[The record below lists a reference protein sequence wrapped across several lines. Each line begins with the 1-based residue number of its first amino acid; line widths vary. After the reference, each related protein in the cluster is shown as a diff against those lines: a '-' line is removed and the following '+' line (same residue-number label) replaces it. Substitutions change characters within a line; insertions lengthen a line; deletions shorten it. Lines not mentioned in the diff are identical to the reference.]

1 MATKAH
7 QDTPLDALLAAIPSL
22 PRPVLARL
30 VARSIER
37 MDEMDGDPD
46 LEDDDPAGGNVL
58 DEPHD
63 QEADDER
70 EQMLNDVPCLPVY
83 AIEPDLET
91 GERRFLGMSN
101 LSPNFVAAT
110 MPASA

>member
-1 MATKAH
+1 MATVI
-7 QDTPLDALLAAIPSL
+7 QLDQLAPMLRVIPSL

-30 VARSIER
+30 TER
-37 MDEMDGDPD
+37 LLERLDDLDGDPD
-46 LEDDDPAGGNVL
+46 LEDDDPGGGNVT

-70 EQMLNDVPCLPVY
+70 EQMLNDVPCLPVF
-83 AIEPDLET
+83 AIEPDPET
-91 GERRFLGMSN
+91 GKRQFLGVSN
-101 LSPNFVAAT
+101 LSPNFVAAA